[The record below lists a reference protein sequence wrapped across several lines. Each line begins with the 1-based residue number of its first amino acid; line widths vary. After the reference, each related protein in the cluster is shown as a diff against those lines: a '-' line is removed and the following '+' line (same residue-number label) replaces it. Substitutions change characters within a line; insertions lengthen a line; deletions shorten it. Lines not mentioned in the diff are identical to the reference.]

1 MLPARTFPF
10 AQQLSLRPAGWGHAF
25 TRAAETSQRSL
36 PRIPGYR
43 IERRVGQGRTSTAY
57 LAQDIAAGC
66 KRVLKVLR
74 PDHGANEAR
83 LAAFRQEF
91 AVPHGVHHQHIIRV
105 FGQSAVDGHPYISM
119 EYLGGGDLGRL
130 IRCRPTAHE
139 ALGLLRQAATA
150 LAELH
155 RAGFVHGDIKPA
167 NLLLRYSGDLVL
179 ADFGLARPLDSNCR
193 PAQAGAIVG
202 TPAYASPEQAEGD
215 PGGTAAD
222 VYSLGV
228 VFYEMLCGQPPFPG
242 HTLMEVLCQHLMA
255 AVPRLPE
262 PLAGLQPLVDS
273 MLAKKI
279 ASRLPDGQAL
289 LDRIDLMAGSGSADL
304 RATGATGSR
313 CHK

>member
-1 MLPARTFPF
+1 MSPTRTYPF
-10 AQQLSLRPAGWGHAF
+10 AQQMNLRPAGWSQAF
-25 TRAAETSQRSL
+25 SRAAETSQRAL
-36 PRIPGYR
+36 PRIHGYR

-57 LAQDIAAGC
+57 LAQDIGAGG

-74 PDHGANEAR
+74 PDLAASASR

-91 AVPHGVHHQHIIRV
+91 AVPHAVRHQHVIRV
-105 FGQSAVDGHPYISM
+105 FDLVAGEGSAYIAL

-130 IRCRPTAHE
+130 IRCRPTARE
-139 ALGLLRQAATA
+139 ALALLRQAASA

-179 ADFGLARPLDSNCR
+179 ADFGLARSLHSSCR
-193 PAQAGAIVG
+193 PTQAGAIVG

-262 PLAGLQPLVDS
+262 PLASFQPLLDS

-289 LDRIDLMAGSGSADL
+289 LDRIDLMAGCGSVEL
-304 RATGATGSR
+304 RASQR
-313 CHK
+313 DRK

>member
-1 MLPARTFPF
+1 MSPARTFPF
-10 AQQLSLRPAGWGHAF
+10 AQQMNLRPAGWGQAF
-25 TRAAETSQRSL
+25 SRAAETSQRAL
-36 PRIPGYR
+36 PRIRGYR

-57 LAQDIAAGC
+57 LAQDIGAGG

-74 PDHGANEAR
+74 PDHAANELR

-91 AVPHGVHHQHIIRV
+91 AVPHAVRHQHVIRV
-105 FGQSAVDGHPYISM
+105 FDQAAGDGQIYIAM

-130 IRCRPTAHE
+130 IRCRPTARE
-139 ALGLLRQAATA
+139 ALALLRQAASA

-179 ADFGLARPLDSNCR
+179 ADFGLARPLDSNFR
-193 PAQAGAIVG
+193 PTQAGAIVG

-228 VFYEMLCGQPPFPG
+228 VFYEMLCGQTPFPG

-262 PLAGLQPLVDS
+262 PLASFQPLVDS

-289 LDRIDLMAGSGSADL
+289 LDRIDLMAGSVSADL
-304 RATGATGSR
+304 RASR
-313 CHK
+313 RDRK